1 MTSDTSDL
9 DQRLQFTID
18 LARRAGDLALSYFRA
33 LDTLTIESKGHQDLV
48 SNADREVELFV
59 RAALAEAYPDDGIV
73 GEEHAEVAGRS
84 GFVWVIDPIDGTA
97 GFIKKD
103 GDFSVHIGL
112 AEGGDALAG
121 VVFMPFHNVL
131 YYASKGGGAFAVH
144 GENEPVRLA
153 VSDKTDFGT
162 MNLALTRNHYSEKM
176 AKIIA
181 AFQFASQVRRG
192 SVGLKIGLIAERA
205 CDIYIHPSP
214 RTKIWDTCA
223 PQIILEE
230 AGGKLTDL
238 FGSPMRYDIAD
249 VQNHNGI
256 LATNGVS
263 HENAVEH
270 LRPVLKALGRHQK
283 TDRKKAPGV

>member
-1 MTSDTSDL
+1 MDL
-9 DQRLQFTID
+9 SKELETAIE
-18 LARRAGDLALSYFRA
+18 LARDAGELILKHYAVEIIAEEKLGADNFSEPV
-33 LDTLTIESKGHQDLV
+33 TI
-48 SNADREVELFV
+48 ADR
-59 RAALAEAYPDDGIV
+59 RASRMIVDQLSLAFPDDAILS
-73 GEEHAEVAGRS
+73 EEEIDDSADRLLRKR
-84 GFVWVIDPIDGTA
+84 VWVIDPIDGTA

-112 AEGGDALAG
+112 AEGGEALAG

-131 YYASKGGGAFAVH
+131 YYASKGSGAYAAH
-144 GENEPVRLA
+144 GDNEPVRLT
-153 VSDKTDFGT
+153 VSDKTDFGE

-176 AKIIA
+176 AKIIE

-192 SVGLKIGLIAERA
+192 SVGLKIGLIAEQS

-263 HENAVEH
+263 HERAIEH
-270 LRPVLKALGRHQK
+270 LRPVLAALGRHRMIDK
-283 TDRKKAPGV
+283 KKASGL